1 MLKKSDLIKYFEN
14 GIKNTSE
21 IKIGTEHEKFI
32 YHKSDLSLVPYSG
45 DVSINSI
52 FDDFIKDGWTPIKE
66 NENIIALNK
75 DRASIT
81 LEPGGQF
88 ELSGAPLKTI
98 HETCKEINNH
108 LEFTKK
114 LEEKY
119 NIGFLGLGF
128 FPIGELKDVPM
139 VPKKRYSEIMTPY
152 MKSLSG
158 LGLEMMYQSATVQAN
173 FDYISESDMQ
183 RKINVSAFIQPIVTG
198 LFSNSPFKNSKLS
211 GFETYRGY
219 VWTKTDPN
227 RTGIPKFLT
236 EKTLSFEEYVDYA
249 LQVPVYSIIRNNN
262 YHDCTKYTFQ
272 DLLDGKNNQFA
283 PDDILIE
290 DWINHISTIFTE
302 VRLKT
307 FIEMRGADAGS
318 YDTLCALPAFWS
330 GILYQEEALE
340 ETIKLI
346 SEFEYDDLIKFRS
359 DVLSNGLNS
368 LYKNKTGWQLAEKLI
383 NISFEGLKKRSK
395 KNLYGDD
402 ETVHLDYL
410 FEVID
415 KKETAS
421 EKAKKLYFQNNELN
435 IQKLFEGESF

>member
-1 MLKKSDLIKYFEN
+1 MLSKGDLVQYFEN
-14 GIKNTSE
+14 GIKNSSE

-32 YHKSDLSLVPYSG
+32 YNKNDLSLVPYSG

-52 FDDFIKDGWTPIKE
+52 FEDFIKDGWTPVKE
-66 NENIIALNK
+66 NENIIALTK

-88 ELSGAPLKTI
+88 ELSGAPLETI

-108 LEFTKK
+108 LAFTKK

-119 NIGFLGLGF
+119 QIGFLGLGF

-152 MKSLSG
+152 MKSISG

-183 RKINVSAFIQPIVTG
+183 KKINISAFLQPIVTG

-219 VWTKTDPN
+219 VWTKTDPD

-249 LQVPVYSIIRNNN
+249 LLVPVYAIIRNNN
-262 YHDCTKYTFQ
+262 YFDCTKYTFK
-272 DLLDGKNNQFA
+272 DLLDGKNNQFT
-283 PDDILIE
+283 PDDISIE

-318 YDTLCALPAFWS
+318 YNTLCALPAFWS
-330 GILYQEEALE
+330 GILYQEDALE
-340 ETIKLI
+340 ETYKII
-346 SEFEYDDLIKFRS
+346 SEFKFEDLINFRS
-359 DVLSNGLNS
+359 NVLSSGLNS
-368 LYKNKTGWQLAEKLI
+368 SYKNKTGWELAEKFL

-421 EKAKKLYFQNNELN
+421 QKAKKLYFQNDKLN
-435 IQKLFEGESF
+435 TQSLFEWESF

>member
-1 MLKKSDLIKYFEN
+1 MLNKSDLIKYFEN

-52 FDDFIKDGWTPIKE
+52 FDDFINDGWTPVKE

-108 LEFTKK
+108 LAFTKK

-211 GFETYRGY
+211 GYETYRGY
-219 VWTKTDPN
+219 VWTKTDPD

-249 LQVPVYSIIRNNN
+249 LQVPVYAIIRNNN
-262 YHDCTKYTFQ
+262 YHNCTKYTFQ

-330 GILYQEEALE
+330 GILYQEDC
-340 ETIKLI
+340 IRRN
-346 SEFEYDDLIKFRS
+346 F
-359 DVLSNGLNS
+359 
-368 LYKNKTGWQLAEKLI
+368 Q
-383 NISFEGLKKRSK
+383 
-395 KNLYGDD
+395 
-402 ETVHLDYL
+402 
-410 FEVID
+410 ID
-415 KKETAS
+415 
-421 EKAKKLYFQNNELN
+421 
-435 IQKLFEGESF
+435 

>member
-1 MLKKSDLIKYFEN
+1 MLSKSDLIKYFEN

-52 FDDFIKDGWTPIKE
+52 FEDFIQDGWRPVIE

-98 HETCKEINNH
+98 HDTCKEINNH
-108 LEFTKK
+108 LAFTKK

-119 NIGFLGLGF
+119 KIGFLGLGF

-152 MKSLSG
+152 MKSISE

-183 RKINVSAFIQPIVTG
+183 RKINISAFIQPIVTG

-219 VWTKTDPN
+219 VWTKTDPD

-262 YHDCTKYTFQ
+262 YHICTKYTFQ

-318 YDTLCALPAFWS
+318 YNTLCALPAFWT
-330 GILYQEEALE
+330 GILYQEDALE
-340 ETIKLI
+340 ETFKMI
-346 SEFEYDDLIKFRS
+346 SEFKYDDLIEFRS
-359 DVLSNGLNS
+359 HVLSNGLNS
-368 LYKNKTGWQLAEKLI
+368 LYKNKTGWELAEKLL
-383 NISFEGLKKRSK
+383 NISFEGLKRRGK

-421 EKAKKLYFQNNELN
+421 EKAKKQYFQNDKLN